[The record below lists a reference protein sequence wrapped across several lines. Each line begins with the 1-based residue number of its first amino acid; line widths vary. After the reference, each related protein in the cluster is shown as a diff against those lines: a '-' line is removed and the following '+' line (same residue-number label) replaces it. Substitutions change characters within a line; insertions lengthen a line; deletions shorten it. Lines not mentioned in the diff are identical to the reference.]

1 MLQTAGVRT
10 DVSALQRGVI
20 RLLHARGFAAVSE
33 LSLAT
38 GRRPDLVAV
47 GPAAEIWAVEIKS
60 CAADFRAD
68 RKWLEY
74 QKYCDELLFAVDRDF
89 PLELIPPSVGLIV
102 ADGYGG
108 EILRVAPRTK
118 LPPATRKAMLLRVA
132 RAASCRL
139 THLIDPALAEI
150 ELR

>member
-1 MLQTAGVRT
+1 MLQTADVRT
-10 DVSALQRGVI
+10 GASALQRGVI
-20 RLLHARGFAAVSE
+20 RLLYARGFAAVSE

-47 GPAAEIWAVEIKS
+47 GPAAEIWAIEIKS
-60 CAADFRAD
+60 CTADFRAD

-74 QKYCDELLFAVDRDF
+74 QKYCDQLFFAVDRDF
-89 PLELIPPSVGLIV
+89 QLELIPHSVGLIV

-108 EILRVAPRTK
+108 EIVREAFRSTLA
-118 LPPATRKAMLLRVA
+118 PATRKAMMLRIA
-132 RAASCRL
+132 RAASGRL
-139 THLIDPALAEI
+139 AMLSDPALAEI